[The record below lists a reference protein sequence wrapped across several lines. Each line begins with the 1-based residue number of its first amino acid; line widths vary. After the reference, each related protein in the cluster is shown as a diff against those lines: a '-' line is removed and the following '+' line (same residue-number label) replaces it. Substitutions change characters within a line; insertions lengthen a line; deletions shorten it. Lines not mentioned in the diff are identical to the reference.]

1 MNTDMVTV
9 YTKEELAKAIEFKL
23 CVWNFIRTAVEI
35 DRKIVELIV
44 SDKFVTTTQ
53 MATQIVKSRP
63 TIATRIKE
71 LQE

>member
-1 MNTDMVTV
+1 MVTV
-9 YTKEELAKAIEFKL
+9 YTKEELAKEIEFKL